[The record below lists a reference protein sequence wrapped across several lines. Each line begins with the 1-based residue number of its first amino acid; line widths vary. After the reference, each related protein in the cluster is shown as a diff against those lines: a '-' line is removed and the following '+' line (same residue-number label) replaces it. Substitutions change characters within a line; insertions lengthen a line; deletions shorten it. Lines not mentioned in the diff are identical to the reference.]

1 MTKVEFLEFISRIAE
16 LSFRESEL
24 EELHLYE
31 KIEYIL
37 DDIFPLVGAKRVKQ
51 QIVVE
56 EFSESDEDY
65 WDWLICN
72 KLRSIH

>member
-16 LSFRESEL
+16 LSFHESEL
-24 EELHLYE
+24 EDLHLFE

-51 QIVVE
+51 QIVVD
-56 EFSESDEDY
+56 EFSESDSDY
-65 WDWLICN
+65 WFLCYE
-72 KLRSIH
+72 

>member
-16 LSFRESEL
+16 LSFHESEL
-24 EELHLYE
+24 EDLHLFE

-51 QIVVE
+51 QIVVD
-56 EFSESDEDY
+56 EFSESDSDY
-65 WDWLICN
+65 
-72 KLRSIH
+72 

>member
-16 LSFRESEL
+16 LSFHESEL

-51 QIVVE
+51 
-56 EFSESDEDY
+56 
-65 WDWLICN
+65 
-72 KLRSIH
+72 